1 MCLHKNEVIFI
12 LTFFS
17 QKCLST
23 SKLYWYQDIQL
34 DKNNTWARALSFHQ
48 YFLEMEYF
56 SYFSSKKIHERTPY
70 CTICILKA
78 FCTKNTERKPVI
90 QHFRYAF
97 KQSLWSNNYHFCCSI
112 KAFYRESSG
121 HPSKFEHPSFFC
133 NIITRLAV
141 LCDWCLLRW
150 ERRKIFFFW

>member
-1 MCLHKNEVIFI
+1 MSKSTFISPIFSGNGI
-12 LTFFS
+12 LFLFS
-17 QKCLST
+17 CKS
-23 SKLYWYQDIQL
+23 
-34 DKNNTWARALSFHQ
+34 
-48 YFLEMEYF
+48 
-56 SYFSSKKIHERTPY
+56 IHERIPY
-70 CTICILKA
+70 CAICILKA
-78 FCTKNTERKPVI
+78 FCTKNTERKPVS

-150 ERRKIFFFW
+150 ERRKIYFFLIRYLSFNELCTLIWC